1 MYRYCSG
8 SLQSCWPAIVFT
20 MVQANCR
27 KHVHTPPLPNTNS
40 MQIELDHAGTE
51 TLIVKL
57 TTAHT
62 SFLWNAL
69 GCTSTPTAI
78 TLADSGLIPHQIITI
93 ITNVDCRRHCSGSII
108 ADHTTKDDCANQ
120 KSSVCTFWV
129 HSLTSS
135 SNTKVCHIAL
145 YMQH

>member
-1 MYRYCSG
+1 M
-8 SLQSCWPAIVFT
+8 AAFT

-27 KHVHTPPLPNTNS
+27 KHPPLPNS
-40 MQIELDHAGTE
+40 MQIELDYASTE

-57 TTAHT
+57 TATHT

-69 GCTSTPTAI
+69 GCTSTPTTV
-78 TLADSGLIPHQIITI
+78 TLADPGLIPHQIITI
-93 ITNVDCRRHCSGSII
+93 ITNVDCRRRCSGSII
-108 ADHTTKDDCANQ
+108 ADHTTKDECATQ

-135 SNTKVCHIAL
+135 SNAKVRHIAL
-145 YMQH
+145 CMQH